1 MSKKCVS
8 YYRTSSL
15 SNVGEEKDSLKRQKS
30 VVHRYC
36 DNNGF
41 KIESEFYETLRGDGE
56 ILSRPKFIEM
66 LDFCERNDVKTIV
79 FENTTRF
86 SRDLI
91 CSETGYVY
99 LKGLGFT
106 LISSES
112 PESFVDDTPTSVLI
126 RRVLSCL
133 SDFEKNSIVEKLR
146 GSRLRKRSV
155 MKEKGVITREG
166 KGRVEGRKT
175 LLEKHPE
182 LEGLVKKYSKMK
194 VRRGTTYEMS
204 NSQISKLLM
213 SEHGLKIHRTSIPNI
228 LKDIELK
235 KKEKRNRRR
244 RKS

>member
-36 DNNGF
+36 DNNGY
-41 KIESEFYETLRGDGE
+41 KIENEFYETLRGDGE
-56 ILSRPKFIEM
+56 ILSRPKFMEM
-66 LDFCERNDVKTIV
+66 MEYCDSNDVKTIV

-155 MKEKGVITREG
+155 MKEKGIITREG

-175 LLEKHPE
+175 LLDKHPE
-182 LEGLVKKYSKMK
+182 LEGLIKKYSKIK
-194 VRRGTTYEMS
+194 IRRGTTYEIS
-204 NSQISKLLM
+204 NNQISKLLM

-235 KKEKRNRRR
+235 KKEVRNRKR
-244 RKS
+244 RK

>member
-36 DNNGF
+36 DNNGYE
-41 KIESEFYETLRGDGE
+41 IESEFYETLRGDGE
-56 ILSRPKFIEM
+56 ILSRPKFMEM
-66 LDFCERNDVKTIV
+66 MEFCDSNDVKTIV

-175 LLEKHPE
+175 LIETHPE
-182 LEGLVKKYSKMK
+182 LESLVKNYSK
-194 VRRGTTYEMS
+194 TMS
-204 NSQISKLLM
+204 NSKISEILE

-228 LKDIELK
+228 LKDVELR
-235 KKEKRNRRR
+235 KKEERNRKR
-244 RKS
+244 RKSYGK

>member
-1 MSKKCVS
+1 MSTKCVS
-8 YYRTSSL
+8 YFRTSS
-15 SNVGEEKDSLKRQKS
+15 STNTGDGKDSLKRQKY
-30 VVHRYC
+30 VVSRFC
-36 DNNGF
+36 NNNGYE
-41 KIESEFYETLRGDGE
+41 IESEFYETLRGDGE
-56 ILSRPKFIEM
+56 ILSRPKFMEM
-66 LDFCERNDVKTIV
+66 MEFCDSNDIKTIV

-155 MKEKGVITREG
+155 MKEKGVITR
-166 KGRVEGRKT
+166 
-175 LLEKHPE
+175 
-182 LEGLVKKYSKMK
+182 
-194 VRRGTTYEMS
+194 
-204 NSQISKLLM
+204 
-213 SEHGLKIHRTSIPNI
+213 
-228 LKDIELK
+228 
-235 KKEKRNRRR
+235 
-244 RKS
+244 

>member
-36 DNNGF
+36 DNNGYE
-41 KIESEFYETLRGDGE
+41 IEGEFYETLRGDGE
-56 ILSRPKFIEM
+56 ILSRPKFMEM
-66 LDFCERNDVKTIV
+66 MEFCDSNDVKTIV

-155 MKEKGVITREG
+155 MKQKGVITREG
-166 KGRVEGRKT
+166 RGRVEGRKT
-175 LLEKHPE
+175 LIETHPE
-182 LEGLVKKYSKMK
+182 LESLVKNYSK
-194 VRRGTTYEMS
+194 TMS
-204 NSQISKLLM
+204 NSKISEILE

-228 LKDIELK
+228 LKDVELR
-235 KKEKRNRRR
+235 KKEERNRKR
-244 RKS
+244 RK

>member
-1 MSKKCVS
+1 MSTKCVS

-36 DNNGF
+36 DNNGY

-56 ILSRPKFIEM
+56 ILSRPKFMEM
-66 LDFCERNDVKTIV
+66 MEFCDANDVKTIV

-175 LLEKHPE
+175 LIETHAE
-182 LEGLVKKYSKMK
+182 LEVLVKKYTKVKMTNSK
-194 VRRGTTYEMS
+194 
-204 NSQISKLLM
+204 ISKLLET
-213 SEHGLKIHRTSIPNI
+213 EHGLKIHRTSIPNI

-235 KKEKRNRRR
+235 KKEERNRKR
-244 RKS
+244 RK